1 MADIY
6 NQCGPRIIDVS
17 NSCDGSLTKA
27 DIQGMTPGTLESLK
41 DTAIGEAFLFRQ
53 TTLAGI
59 SGVRENSLWD
69 LLMSKIKNVGNEI
82 TESSIGPNKSFL
94 LPYFLR
100 EQEDYINV
108 NSLIIEAGGANPLAG
123 TTVGGLYHRND
134 TWRLTVATPTYS
146 ASELA
151 LTSPVKN
158 VERYFLPGEYIIVLT
173 KSGNDAKTLHFK
185 IVDSESAGNNKAYVI
200 VEPSYTEGYVAAEG
214 ILADY
219 QPTNGIVQMGVNSVS
234 DYESW
239 CHNQPSELSRRM
251 LAFWPQTS
259 RFTRCWDDVYAEYL
273 EAIFDGKINPYLERF
288 KELPMAEQNRQQFAV
303 YQRKLLN
310 SFFFGEAINEFQTV
324 ETYRQL
330 PEVRD
335 PRGANSLLEY
345 KSNALGV
352 RTQLNA
358 CGRVIDRSSAAL
370 NLNELEEQLY
380 ILKRNREVN
389 GGSVDSIDVM
399 TDKSTANRIKTLMA
413 SYYKARYGIGWER
426 QMQPTEKIKFGQ
438 QTMWNYNTYEMD
450 EAQVQLNVI
459 TEPFF
464 ADFKSHASKAG
475 VATRGNMLLFID
487 WNDVQFGVTKVGSR
501 KSNTPDVDTDPDFRC
516 IIKAN
521 ITHTEMESV
530 SWTPIINDP
539 RKSLI
544 WENFSDECPTYT
556 YEDCA
561 VTS

>member
-6 NQCGPRIIDVS
+6 NQCGPRVIDVS
-17 NSCDGSLTKA
+17 SSCDGSLTKA

-41 DTAIGEAFLFRQ
+41 DTAIGEAFLYRQ

-69 LLMSKIKNVGNEI
+69 LLMSRIKNVGNEI
-82 TESSIGPNKSFL
+82 TESTMGPNKSFL
-94 LPYFLR
+94 LPYFMR

-108 NSLIIEAGGANPLAG
+108 NSLVISAGSTNPLAG
-123 TTVGGLYHRND
+123 TTVGGVVHRND
-134 TWRLTVATPTYS
+134 SWRLTVETPTYTS
-146 ASELA
+146 SELA

-158 VERYFLPGEYIIVLT
+158 VERYFLPGEYIIVLG
-173 KSGNDAKTLHFK
+173 KSGNDATTSYFK
-185 IVDSESAGNNKAYVI
+185 VVDSESAGSDKAYVI
-200 VEPSYTEGYVAAEG
+200 VEPNYSEGYLTG
-214 ILADY
+214 ADLDPY
-219 QPTNGIVQMGVNSVS
+219 KPTSGVVQLGVNSIS

-259 RFTRCWDDVYAEYL
+259 RFTRCWDDVYKEYL
-273 EAIFDGKINPYLERF
+273 DQIFDGNINPYLERF
-288 KELPMAEQNRQQFAV
+288 KELPMAAQNRQQFAT
-303 YQRKLLN
+303 YQRKMLN
-310 SFFFGEAINEFQTV
+310 SFFFGEAINENQTV
-324 ETYRQL
+324 ETYRNL

-335 PRGANSLLEY
+335 PRGNNSFLEY

-370 NLNELEEQLY
+370 NINELEEQLY
-380 ILKRNREVN
+380 ILKRYREVD

-399 TDKSTANRIKTLMA
+399 TDKATANRLKTLMA
-413 SYYKARYGIGWER
+413 SYYKARYGMGWER
-426 QMQPTEKIKFGQ
+426 QLKPTEKIQFGQ
-438 QTMWNYNTYEMD
+438 QTMWNYNSYEMD
-450 EAQVQLNVI
+450 DAQVQLNVI

-464 ADFKSHASKAG
+464 ADQKSHFTKAG
-475 VATRGNMLLFID
+475 IPGRGNCLMFVHWD
-487 WNDVQFGVTKVGSR
+487 DVQFGVAKVGSR
-501 KSNTPDVDTDPDFRC
+501 KSDTPNIDTDPDLNC
-516 IIKAN
+516 TIKAN
-521 ITHTEMESV
+521 IKHTEMESV

-544 WENFSDECPTYT
+544 WENFSDDCPIYT
-556 YEDCA
+556 YEDCG